1 MEGISDEAASVLRAA
16 RANRSYVYCGSGR
29 PILLY
34 TGALEYVR
42 TFAEAFHRSR
52 IEASL
57 VFVGGGA
64 ETARLQSL
72 AAIDPRIEVKPFM
85 TGEAFAREVERADFM
100 LNPRDPSWPG
110 TPYSFPSKLIEYL
123 ITGKPIVSTRLPGIP
138 AEYFEVLRP
147 VDLVDQRS
155 FEATLDRAL
164 AVDTDHEAT
173 WRGAEQLAGRL
184 AEASVGARLLR
195 QMGEWTH

>member
-1 MEGISDEAASVLRAA
+1 M
-16 RANRSYVYCGSGR
+16 
-29 PILLY
+29 
-34 TGALEYVR
+34 
-42 TFAEAFHRSR
+42 FAEAFHRSR
-52 IEASL
+52 IDAAL

-64 ETARLQSL
+64 EAVHLQSL

-110 TPYSFPSKLIEYL
+110 TPYSFPSKLLEYL
-123 ITGKPIVSTRLPGIP
+123 TTGKPIISTRLPGIP

-147 VDLVDQRS
+147 VDLVDQPS

-164 AVDTDHEAT
+164 AVDTDCEAT
-173 WRGAEQLAGRL
+173 WRGAERLAGRL